1 MKEKISTN
9 LLIKYIY
16 SETTVSESLAI
27 EDALRS
33 DWSLHEAYEEVLTA
47 YHQLPKAKFN
57 PSPDAIQNIL
67 KYSAQTAVEPQH

>member
-9 LLIKYIY
+9 NLIKYIY
-16 SETTVSESLAI
+16 NETSVTETLAI
-27 EDALRS
+27 EDALRT
-33 DWSLHEAYEEVLTA
+33 DWTLNEEYAELLTA

-57 PSPDAIQNIL
+57 PSPDSIQSIL

>member
-27 EDALRS
+27 EDALSS

-67 KYSAQTAVEPQH
+67 KYSAQTAVETQH